1 MAGGDSI
8 RASSVATLSGA
19 VPELQPLLVELT
31 DLSLTAK
38 QAHWNVTGPFFRPLH
53 QQLDDLTDDAR
64 GWSDRVAERLVAL
77 DVPADGR
84 IDTVAARTPL
94 PSFPEGFVEDAKA
107 LELIVG
113 RLDEIIGRTRPR
125 IDRLGEVDL
134 VSQELLLDV
143 VAGLEKHRWM
153 FAAQR
158 R

>member
-1 MAGGDSI
+1 MAGSSI
-8 RASSVATLSGA
+8 RAGSFVTGTDVAE
-19 VPELQPLLVELT
+19 ELQPLLVELT
-31 DLSLTAK
+31 DLALTAK
-38 QAHWNVTGPFFRPLH
+38 QAHWNVTGPFFRALH
-53 QQLDDLTDDAR
+53 QQLDELTDDAR

-84 IDTVAARTPL
+84 VDTVAARTPL
-94 PSFPEGFVEDAKA
+94 PSFPEGFLEDAKA

-134 VSQELLLDV
+134 VSQDLLLDV